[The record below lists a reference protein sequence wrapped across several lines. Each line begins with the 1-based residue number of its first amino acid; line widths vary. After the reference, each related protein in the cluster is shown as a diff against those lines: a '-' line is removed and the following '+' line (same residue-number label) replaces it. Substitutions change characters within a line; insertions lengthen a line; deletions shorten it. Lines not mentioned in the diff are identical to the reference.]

1 MTGALNQEQVASAI
15 WDFDC
20 VAHVPMSENCGGVV
34 EPLLCGIPTIAS
46 RIGGLIEVVMDGS
59 TGVTVPVGDPSALS
73 EAILFVRNHYGA
85 MCNQAHAGQA
95 LVQTMFDV
103 NRTALEVEEIY
114 RYLLGQ
120 RASVPGKF
128 NAEEFL
134 KAASAVV

>member
-1 MTGALNQEQVASAI
+1 
-15 WDFDC
+15 
-20 VAHVPMSENCGGVV
+20 
-34 EPLLCGIPTIAS
+34 
-46 RIGGLIEVVMDGS
+46 
-59 TGVTVPVGDPSALS
+59 
-73 EAILFVRNHYGA
+73 
-85 MCNQAHAGQA
+85 
-95 LVQTMFDV
+95 MFDV